1 MRIRKIAVALLG
13 LLMAGTCTAQINSS
27 LPYRTLDPVKAPV
40 SGVLGDTRKDRIEVI
55 QFFYF
60 GCPHC
65 FDQQPLI
72 DDWLAKIPADVE
84 FRYLPAL
91 RDDKW
96 ITLTR
101 AYFALAALGEEKRLR
116 RPIYE
121 VINFDGVMLGDEKV
135 LIDRVARNGVDR
147 ARFAEA
153 FNSEDTAARLALAR
167 KMTADYNIR
176 ATPTLVVGGKFL
188 FSSGE
193 AGSHHEAIRLLDQLV
208 DTVRRER
215 R

>member
-1 MRIRKIAVALLG
+1 MPILKI
-13 LLMAGTCTAQINSS
+13 T
-27 LPYRTLDPVKAPV
+27 
-40 SGVLGDTRKDRIEVI
+40 
-55 QFFYF
+55 
-60 GCPHC
+60 
-65 FDQQPLI
+65 
-72 DDWLAKIPADVE
+72 ADVK
-84 FRYLPAL
+84 FHYLPAL

-121 VINFDGVMLGDEKV
+121 VINFDGVMLSDEKI
-135 LIDRVARNGVDR
+135 LIDSVARNGVDR
-147 ARFAEA
+147 ARFALA
-153 FNSEDTAARLALAR
+153 FNSEDTAARLALTR

-176 ATPTLVVGGKFL
+176 AAPTRVVEGQFL

-193 AGSHHEAIRLLDQLV
+193 ADSHYETIRLLDQLV
-208 DTVRRER
+208 ETVRRER

>member
-13 LLMAGTCTAQINSS
+13 LLMAGTCAAQINSS

-91 RDDKW
+91 RDDKS

-116 RPIYE
+116 RSIYE
-121 VINFDGVMLGDEKV
+121 VIKFDGVMLGDEKV
-135 LIDRVARNGVDR
+135 LFDRVAQRR
-147 ARFAEA
+147 R
-153 FNSEDTAARLALAR
+153 SR
-167 KMTADYNIR
+167 
-176 ATPTLVVGGKFL
+176 
-188 FSSGE
+188 
-193 AGSHHEAIRLLDQLV
+193 AIRRSLQLGRHRGTPCASAEN
-208 DTVRRER
+208 DCRLQYSRHPDPCGRRKVPFFER
-215 R
+215 RSWQSSRSHPIARPVG